1 MQRLF
6 IALLII
12 AIGLALLPVVSDF
25 VTELTGA
32 DGDFQTGPLAS
43 LIKLLPTLYV
53 LMIVG
58 GVVGYVV
65 TGFRKS

>member
-6 IALLII
+6 LALLII
-12 AIGLALLPVVSDF
+12 AIGLALLPVVADF
-25 VTELTGA
+25 VNELTGTG
-32 DGDFQTGPLAS
+32 GDFETGPIGS